1 MQDLRLDPAYL
12 RNIRYALPDLNGQ
25 ARAKRVP
32 AMQYQ
37 SLLAGQSKMPLST
50 LNLDIWGN
58 DILDSPLVFETGDAD
73 GFLRP
78 TERGLLPMPWIGPE
92 AALLPVSMYHE
103 DGRPFAG
110 DCRHALAAVVARFRA
125 LGLTPVMASELE
137 FYLIDDEHDQ
147 FRPPLSPV
155 SGRRASGGAMMSL
168 RMLDEF
174 NGFFDALY
182 EGCDA
187 MGIDADTATSEAGP
201 GQFEV
206 NLHHASNPM
215 KVADDTWLFKL
226 LTRRLARNHNLAASF
241 MAKPY
246 QMASGS
252 GLHVHV
258 SLVDTL
264 GRNVFDNGGPEGT
277 DLLRHAIAGL
287 LHTMADAT
295 LIFAPHAN
303 SYERLVPDSHAPTGI
318 AWGYEN
324 RTTAIRVPNG
334 PPRSRRLEHR
344 VAGGDVN
351 PYLHLAAILGGILT
365 GIEDKM
371 TPPDPITG
379 DAYEVT
385 LPQIPTTWP
394 DALARFSSSTTMAR
408 IFDSQLIDNLI
419 RTKRQEMA
427 RLAPMSE
434 QEVLD
439 LYLEAV

>member
-1 MQDLRLDPAYL
+1 
-12 RNIRYALPDLNGQ
+12 
-25 ARAKRVP
+25 
-32 AMQYQ
+32 
-37 SLLAGQSKMPLST
+37 
-50 LNLDIWGN
+50 
-58 DILDSPLVFETGDAD
+58 
-73 GFLRP
+73 
-78 TERGLLPMPWIGPE
+78 
-92 AALLPVSMYHE
+92 
-103 DGRPFAG
+103 
-110 DCRHALAAVVARFRA
+110 VARFKAR
-125 LGLTPVMASELE
+125 GLTPVMASELE
-137 FYLIDDEHDQ
+137 FYLIDDEQDQ

-155 SGRRASGGAMMSL
+155 SGRRATGGAMMSL
-168 RMLDEF
+168 RALDEF
-174 NGFFDALY
+174 NAFFDALY
-182 EGCDA
+182 EGCAA
-187 MGIDADTATSEAGP
+187 MDIQADTATSEAGP

-215 KVADDTWLFKL
+215 KVADDTWLFKM

-246 QMASGS
+246 DMASGS

-287 LHTMADAT
+287 LSTMADAT
-295 LIFAPHAN
+295 LILAPHAN
-303 SYERLVPDSHAPTGI
+303 SYQRLVPDSHAPTGI

-334 PPRSRRLEHR
+334 HPRSRRLEHR

-351 PYLHLAAILGGILT
+351 PYLHLAVILGGILI
-365 GIEDKM
+365 GIEDKL
-371 TPPDPITG
+371 TPPDPVTG
-379 DAYEVT
+379 DAYEVK
-385 LPQIPTTWP
+385 LPQIPGTWSE
-394 DALARFSSSTTMAR
+394 ALERFSASQAMTR
-408 IFDSQLIDNLI
+408 IFDPQLIDNLI

-427 RLAPMSE
+427 RLAPLSE